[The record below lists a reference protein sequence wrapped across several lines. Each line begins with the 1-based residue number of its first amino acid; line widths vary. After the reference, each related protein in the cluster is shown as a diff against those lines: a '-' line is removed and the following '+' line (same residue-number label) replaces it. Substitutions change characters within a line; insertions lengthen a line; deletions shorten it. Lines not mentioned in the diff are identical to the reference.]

1 MEPGK
6 WARRIVLLHP
16 LSDDDGKLLR
26 LFAIDNEGKGW
37 VMISDAS
44 TLMKGYNRTEAERL
58 LENKWLPIKPLPRH
72 CPDLDNNDP
81 DVSVEWE
88 DNFRGMEDGVY
99 KEIVDEIGPDLFI
112 KSGIGIAEA
121 ITLAEKI
128 GNIVIGR
135 SMTISFDNIK

>member
-1 MEPGK
+1 MPGK
-6 WARRIVLLHP
+6 WQRNIVSLHP

-26 LFAIDNEGKGW
+26 LFAVDNDGKGW
-37 VMISDAS
+37 VMISDS
-44 TLMKGYNRTEAERL
+44 NTCTKGYNRAEAEML

-72 CPDLDNNDP
+72 YPDLDNNDP

-112 KSGIGIAEA
+112 KSGIGITEA
-121 ITLAEKI
+121 IALAEKI

-135 SMTISFDNIK
+135 SMTISFDDIKR